1 MKRIM
6 VGAAALVVLAGA
18 GCHAGPRTAKVQP
31 PQAPLAASSPA
42 PAAIVAPSPA
52 FRVSKAAVPI
62 PPAAVHNPQAA
73 LQAQAEKDYQQGL
86 GLYRAGHLDEA
97 RAAFDQALRL
107 LLTSPYDVHRSPLL
121 QAELERLLDQTH
133 ALEMEALREGGGLTE
148 QAPEPAPIDSVAQ
161 MTFPVDAATRAEIE
175 NQIRDTSSDLPLVL
189 NDPVIQYIHYFTTSG
204 KDFLLESFKRAGRYR
219 PMIERIF
226 REEGVPQDLI
236 YVAQA
241 ESGFEPKALSRAGA
255 RGMWQFMP
263 VGAHDYGL
271 LRNDWVDDRQDPEK
285 STRAAARDLKD
296 LYHEFGD
303 WYLALAAYNSG
314 DGTIGRAVART
325 GYADFWELYRLGV
338 LPRETRNYI
347 PIIVATAL
355 IAKNPQQYG
364 LNKIVEDKPQTY
376 DTVKLQGPVDLSL
389 AAECAGTSVNE
400 LRRLNPSLL
409 RLTTPPGGD
418 FALHLPSRTASR
430 FNAALALIPSGK
442 RDQWH
447 FHRAEDGESL
457 AAIAHHYHTTA
468 AEIAEANH
476 LQGDADLHP
485 GEPLVIPVS
494 AHRAAPEASL
504 TRYRTRRGDTL
515 SSIAHRFGVTV
526 AQLRAWN
533 HLRSSRLP
541 LGHELDVRAPK
552 AESSRHIH
560 RTHDSRERIVRYRT
574 RRGDTLTR
582 VARHFGVPESSLR
595 RWNHLHGSRLTAG
608 HVLLVHVQ

>member
-1 MKRIM
+1 MKQLM

-18 GCHAGPRTAKVQP
+18 GCRTGQHTVKVQP
-31 PQAPLAASSPA
+31 PQASSATSSPA
-42 PAAIVAPSPA
+42 PARTPPPD
-52 FRVSKAAVPI
+52 FRISRAAAPI
-62 PPAAVHNPQAA
+62 PPAVVHNPQAG

-86 GLYRAGHLDEA
+86 ALYRAGHLDEA
-97 RAAFDQALRL
+97 RAAFDHALTL
-107 LLTSPYDVHRSPLL
+107 LLTSPYDVRRNPTL

-133 ALEMEALREGGGLTE
+133 ALEMEALREGDGLTE

-189 NDPVIQYIHYFTTSG
+189 NDPVIQYIHYFTTTG
-204 KDFLLESFKRAGRYR
+204 RGFLLETFKRAGRYR

-263 VGAHDYGL
+263 AGASGYGL
-271 LRNDWVDDRQDPEK
+271 HRNEWVDDRQDPEK
-285 STRAAARDLKD
+285 STRAAARNLKD

-314 DGTIGRAVART
+314 DGTISRAVART
-325 GYADFWELYRLGV
+325 GYADFWELYRMGV

-364 LNKIVEDKPQTY
+364 LNKIVEDRPETY
-376 DTVKLQGPVDLSL
+376 DTVTLHTSVDLHL
-389 AAECAGTSVNE
+389 AAECAGTSVSE

-409 RLTTPPGGD
+409 RLTTPPGAD
-418 FALHLPSRTASR
+418 FALHLPTGTATR
-430 FNAALALIPSGK
+430 FSAALALIPAGK

-447 FHRAEDGESL
+447 FHRAAAGESL
-457 AAIAHHYHTTA
+457 AAIAHRYHA
-468 AEIAEANH
+468 SVAEVAEANH
-476 LQGDADLHP
+476 LPADATLR
-485 GEPLVIPVS
+485 ESQPLVIPVS
-494 AHRAAPEASL
+494 AQRATDDRPAH
-504 TRYRTRRGDTL
+504 YRIRRGDTL
-515 SSIAHRFGVTV
+515 SGLAHRFGVTV

-533 HLRSSRLP
+533 HLHGSRLET
-541 LGHELDVRAPK
+541 GHQLLVRAPH
-552 AESSRHIH
+552 AAPVQRAAAHN
-560 RTHDSRERIVRYRT
+560 RRRARIVRYRT
-574 RRGDTLTR
+574 HRGDTLAR
-582 VARHFGVPESSLR
+582 VAHQFGVSESSLR
-595 RWNHLHGSRLTAG
+595 RWNHLHGSRLSTG
-608 HVLLVHVQ
+608 RVLLVHVQ

>member
-18 GCHAGPRTAKVQP
+18 GCQTGPHTKVQP
-31 PQAPLAASSPA
+31 PQTPPAASSPA
-42 PAAIVAPSPA
+42 PMAAVAPSPA
-52 FRVSKAAVPI
+52 FRVSKAAAPI
-62 PPAAVHNPQAA
+62 PAAAVHNPEAA

-86 GLYRAGHLDEA
+86 VLYRAGHLDEA
-97 RAAFDQALRL
+97 RAAFDHALRL
-107 LLTSPYDVHRSPLL
+107 LLTSPYDVRRSPLL

-133 ALEMEALREGGGLTE
+133 ALEMEALREGDGLTE
-148 QAPEPAPIDSVAQ
+148 QAPEPAPIDAVAQ

-189 NDPVIQYIHYFTTSG
+189 NDPVIQYIHYFTTTG
-204 KDFLLESFKRAGRYR
+204 KGFLLETFKRAGRYR

-271 LRNDWVDDRQDPEK
+271 RRNEWVDERQDPEK

-364 LNKIVEDKPQTY
+364 LNKIVEDKPETY
-376 DTVKLQGPVDLSL
+376 DTVKLQGVVDLSL
-389 AAECAGTSVNE
+389 AAECAGTSVSE

-409 RLTTPPGGD
+409 RLATPPGGD
-418 FALHLPSRTASR
+418 FALHLPHDTGSR
-430 FNAALALIPSGK
+430 FTAALALIPADK

-447 FHRAEDGESL
+447 FHRAEEGESL
-457 AAIAHHYHTTA
+457 AALAHRYHTTV
-468 AEIAEANH
+468 AEITGANH
-476 LQGDADLHP
+476 LQADTDLHP
-485 GEPLVIPVS
+485 GQPLVIPVS
-494 AHRAAPEASL
+494 ARRAAQETRPA
-504 TRYRTRRGDTL
+504 RYRIHRGDTL
-515 SSIAHRFGVTV
+515 GRIAHRFGVTV

-533 HLRSSRLP
+533 HLHRNRLTA
-541 LGHELDVRAPK
+541 GDEINVRAPQ
-552 AESSRHIH
+552 AEPAH
-560 RTHDSRERIVRYRT
+560 RTHPAHRSRAHIVRYRT
-574 RRGDTLTR
+574 RRGDTLAR
-582 VARHFGVPESSLR
+582 VAQHFGVPESSLR
-595 RWNHLHGSRLTAG
+595 RWNHLHGSRLPTG
-608 HVLLVHVQ
+608 RVLLVHVQ

>member
-18 GCHAGPRTAKVQP
+18 GCRTGQHTVKVQP
-31 PQAPLAASSPA
+31 PQASTAATT
-42 PAAIVAPSPA
+42 AATAVVPPPSPA
-52 FRVSKAAVPI
+52 FRITKAATPVPT
-62 PPAAVHNPQAA
+62 AAVHNPQAE
-73 LQAQAEKDYQQGL
+73 LQMQAEKVYQQGL
-86 GLYRAGHLDEA
+86 ALYHAGQLDEA
-97 RAAFDQALRL
+97 RAAFDHALRL
-107 LLTSPYDVHRSPLL
+107 LLTSPYDVHRSPIL
-121 QAELERLLDQTH
+121 QAELDHLLDQTH
-133 ALEMEALREGGGLTE
+133 ALEMESLREGDGLTE
-148 QAPEPAPIDSVAQ
+148 QTPEPAPIDSVAQ

-189 NDPVIQYIHYFTTSG
+189 NDPVIQYIHYFTTTG
-204 KDFLLESFKRAGRYR
+204 KGFLLETFKRAGRYR

-241 ESGFEPKALSRAGA
+241 ESGFEPRALSHAGA

-271 LRNDWVDDRQDPEK
+271 QRNEWVDEREDPEK

-296 LYHEFGD
+296 LYREFGD

-364 LNKIVEDKPQTY
+364 LNKIVEDKPETY
-376 DTVKLQGPVDLSL
+376 DTVKLHGSVDLSL
-389 AAECAGTSVNE
+389 AAECAGTSVSA

-409 RLTTPPGGD
+409 RLATPPGD
-418 FALHLPSRTASR
+418 FALHLPTGTASR
-430 FNAALALIPSGK
+430 FTAALALVPAGK

-447 FHRAEDGESL
+447 FHRAAAGESL
-457 AAIAHHYHTTA
+457 AAIARHFHTTA
-468 AEIAEANH
+468 AQIADANH
-476 LQGDADLHP
+476 LQEDAGLHD
-485 GEPLVIPVS
+485 GQPLVIPVS
-494 AHRAAPEASL
+494 ARHTRAEAHL
-504 TRYRTRRGDTL
+504 VRYRIRRGDTL
-515 SSIAHRFGVTV
+515 GRIAHRFHVST

-533 HLRSSRLP
+533 HLHSSRLTV
-541 LGHELDVRAPK
+541 GHELFVRAPH
-552 AESSRHIH
+552 AAASHRTSRHGG
-560 RTHDSRERIVRYRT
+560 SRARVIRYHI
-574 RRGDTLTR
+574 RRGDTLAG
-582 VARHFGVPESSLR
+582 VAHRFGVAESSLR
-595 RWNHLHGSRLTAG
+595 RWNHLRGTRLTAG
-608 HVLLVHVQ
+608 HLLLVHVQ